1 MTDEITNSERYRRER
16 AQQVEDRRAEIIA
29 VAAELFLEKGLEQTT
44 MLDIAA
50 RAHISKVTLY
60 RYFPNRDP
68 LAFEIAAQMLQTIVQ
83 TASQRVD
90 EGAPIMSTI
99 KEVCL
104 GLIREF
110 STLQGAYRYIGMFDH
125 LYGDHYPTDELATW
139 YKQHIFGLTVGGISL
154 VANDALDENAKT
166 QVVTLFNMIMSFMEK
181 LAARGELMAEEQEI
195 PLQAQLNAF
204 ERIVMIYLKSLEGA

>member
-1 MTDEITNSERYRRER
+1 
-16 AQQVEDRRAEIIA
+16 
-29 VAAELFLEKGLEQTT
+29 
-44 MLDIAA
+44 
-50 RAHISKVTLY
+50 
-60 RYFPNRDP
+60 
-68 LAFEIAAQMLQTIVQ
+68 
-83 TASQRVD
+83 
-90 EGAPIMSTI
+90 MSTI

-204 ERIVMIYLKSLEGA
+204 ESIVMIYLKSLEGA

>member
-60 RYFPNRDP
+60 RYFANRDP
-68 LAFEIAAQMLQTIVQ
+68 LAFEVAAQMLQTIVQ

-204 ERIVMIYLKSLEGA
+204 ESIVMIYLKSLEGA